1 MNRKLLLPTLAIAL
15 AILACNLQTGTT
27 ASPPPSIT
35 VTDTPI
41 PPLTT
46 TSTPSL
52 PTPLLSSNGLTVNL
66 LRNGT
71 YYAPV
76 YGHTVTLINGAYSE
90 NTSSGVY
97 TVQMLD
103 VYAFGDLNGDGVGD
117 AAIILVENDGGTG
130 QFESVIAVYNSGGS
144 PVQAGLS
151 QLGDR
156 VQVNSMDISS
166 GVIHL
171 NMLVQGPN
179 DPMCCPTLA
188 EKQSYWMIAG
198 HLWLMRV
205 TTTNSGAE
213 RSININSPANWADVT
228 NPFTVTG
235 AVPIS
240 PFENTL
246 AYHIYLPDETKVNDS
261 SLLVSSSG
269 MGTPGTFSQAFNLSM
284 AEITGYVII
293 QFVDVSA
300 ADGSTLAMGS
310 VLVKVH

>member
-1 MNRKLLLPTLAIAL
+1 MNRKLLVPSLAIAL
-15 AILACNLQTGTT
+15 SILACNLQSGPIV
-27 ASPPPSIT
+27 PPTPLIT
-35 VTDTPI
+35 VTDTPLPALTATSI
-41 PPLTT
+41 PC
-46 TSTPSL
+46 L
-52 PTPLLSSNGLTVNL
+52 PTPLPNSSGLTVEML
-66 LRNGT
+66 CNGT

-103 VYAFGDLNGDGVGD
+103 VHAFGDLNGDGVAD

-130 QFESVIAVYNSGGS
+130 QFESVIAIYNSGGS
-144 PVQAGLS
+144 PVQAGQS

-179 DPMCCPTLA
+179 DPMCCPSLA

-235 AVPIS
+235 AVPLS

-246 AYHIYLPDETKVNDS
+246 AYHIYLPIGTKVNDS

-269 MGTPGTFSQAFNLSM
+269 MGTPGTFSQTFNLSM
-284 AEITGYVII
+284 AGITGYVII

-310 VLVKVH
+310 VLINVH